1 MCKHSLLGFLF
12 VITVTCNSHAFADG
26 DSTGDTFF
34 TPPIAAVLKI
44 KTLNGDAT
52 RSEGTGI
59 AIKGTGGKVLTNCHV
74 LAKAIVVQEG
84 EVDVSEKKAMS
95 VAISAKRDLCLLT
108 FSRQDE
114 EGIDVADA
122 LPTVGA
128 PVYALSYSGG
138 ERNPRISKG
147 VILALYNYDGGY
159 VIQTSASFSMG
170 ASGGALVDEN
180 GRLVGILTFILAANN
195 PQNNAYF
202 AVPASWIKPLLEQ
215 STQEIA
221 PFDAKPFYHKK
232 YLRPNFMKAVWNHT
246 LEHWCDLLKVAEEW
260 MREAPGDPN
269 ALSFYQEAKIHLKI
283 E

>member
-12 VITVTCNSHAFADG
+12 VVTVTCNSNTFADG
-26 DSTGDTFF
+26 DSTGGMFF
-34 TPPIAAVLKI
+34 TPPIASVVKI
-44 KTLNGDAT
+44 KTLNDNAT
-52 RSEGTGI
+52 HSEGTGI
-59 AIKGTGGKVLTNCHV
+59 VIKGTGGKVLTNCHV

-84 EVDVSEKKAMS
+84 EVDVSEKKAMN
-95 VAISAKRDLCLLT
+95 VAMSAMRDLCLLT

-114 EGIDVADA
+114 GGIDVADA

-138 ERNPRISKG
+138 EQNLRVSKG
-147 VILALYNYDGGY
+147 VILALYKYDDGY
-159 VIQTSASFSMG
+159 VIRTSAPFSMG
-170 ASGGALVDEN
+170 ASGGALVDEH
-180 GRLVGILTFILAANN
+180 GGLVGILTFILPANN

-215 STQEIA
+215 PTQRTA
-221 PFDAKPFYHKK
+221 PFDAKPFHHKK
-232 YLRPNFMKAVWNHT
+232 LLGPNFMRAVWNHT
-246 LEHWCDLLKVAEEW
+246 LKHWRDLLKVAEDW
-260 MREAPGDPN
+260 IAEAPDDPN